1 MHNHSRQKLQAD
13 NGYDGNNTMS
23 SINLDDGSDG
33 KTSTVPLIEITSKHS
48 SSKVKEV
55 GTEEV
60 KLVSKA
66 TDEDIYELR
75 TRISVDKR
83 RFNGDGV
90 PKSKLSDVKFSNV
103 QSILDKSM
111 GAPNGEFSGFFNLFW
126 VAVAII
132 ILNITVNIYLEQGWR
147 MDIVNILLTKLVDI
161 ALTDLLMYLSIYVVY
176 LIQYA
181 VKKNWIEWERSGW
194 IISSVFEFAFCIHFT
209 SFAEHQQFPWIG
221 KIFLFLHALVLL
233 MKMHSYS
240 FYNGYL
246 WKLKRESEF
255 STGFLKK
262 IHHTRSNGDLIKE
275 LEASIEFCEFELKSQ
290 STTTPF
296 PSNISLKNFV
306 WYTMFPTVVYQIDFP
321 RTPKIRWTYVGEKL
335 AAIFGIISLMI
346 IIAQNMMYPIAMRAI
361 ALRELPVMDRIYQYP
376 LLLLNLMPSFV
387 IIYLLVFYLIWDAI
401 LNCIAELTRFG
412 DREFYGPWW
421 NCVSWDQF
429 ARLWNIPVHKFL
441 LRHVYHSSIS
451 AFKLSKTQATLFTFL
466 LSSIIHEGAMFVLF
480 HKVRGYLLFLQMC
493 QLPLVAISKTRFLR
507 DRHILGN
514 VIFWCGI
521 ISGPSMMCTLYL
533 TF

>member
-1 MHNHSRQKLQAD
+1 
-13 NGYDGNNTMS
+13 
-23 SINLDDGSDG
+23 
-33 KTSTVPLIEITSKHS
+33 
-48 SSKVKEV
+48 
-55 GTEEV
+55 
-60 KLVSKA
+60 
-66 TDEDIYELR
+66 
-75 TRISVDKR
+75 
-83 RFNGDGV
+83 
-90 PKSKLSDVKFSNV
+90 
-103 QSILDKSM
+103 
-111 GAPNGEFSGFFNLFW
+111 
-126 VAVAII
+126 
-132 ILNITVNIYLEQGWR
+132 
-147 MDIVNILLTKLVDI
+147 
-161 ALTDLLMYLSIYVVY
+161 
-176 LIQYA
+176 
-181 VKKNWIEWERSGW
+181 
-194 IISSVFEFAFCIHFT
+194 
-209 SFAEHQQFPWIG
+209 
-221 KIFLFLHALVLL
+221 
-233 MKMHSYS
+233 
-240 FYNGYL
+240 
-246 WKLKRESEF
+246 
-255 STGFLKK
+255 
-262 IHHTRSNGDLIKE
+262 
-275 LEASIEFCEFELKSQ
+275 
-290 STTTPF
+290 
-296 PSNISLKNFV
+296 
-306 WYTMFPTVVYQIDFP
+306 
-321 RTPKIRWTYVGEKL
+321 
-335 AAIFGIISLMI
+335 MI